1 MGCTTSVIQVRQLPA
16 GAGLG
21 YNHLYTTT
29 RPTTVAVLPVGYE
42 DGYLRIL
49 SNRAEVLLHGR
60 RARVIGRISMNLTLV
75 DVTGND
81 GVRVGDEAVLLG
93 RQGAE
98 EITADE
104 IAGWMETISY
114 EVLCLFGRLN
124 HREMTD

>member
-1 MGCTTSVIQVRQLPA
+1 M
-16 GAGLG
+16 
-21 YNHLYTTT
+21 
-29 RPTTVAVLPVGYE
+29 
-42 DGYLRIL
+42 
-49 SNRAEVLLHGR
+49 LLHGR

-75 DVTGND
+75 DVTGID